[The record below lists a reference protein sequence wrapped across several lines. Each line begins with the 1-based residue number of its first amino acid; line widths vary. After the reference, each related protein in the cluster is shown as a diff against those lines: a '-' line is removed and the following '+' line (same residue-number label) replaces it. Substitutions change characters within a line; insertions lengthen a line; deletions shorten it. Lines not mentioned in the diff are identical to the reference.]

1 MANWGE
7 SFQRH
12 VLEDLILSFVAIGM
26 WPGLMPK
33 LERKVRIFLSV
44 KAAPLNALSGTRG
57 PPTNNMIL
65 RRFKEHI
72 QTDIL
77 LVTAE

>member
-1 MANWGE
+1 MASWDK

-12 VLEDLILSFVAIGM
+12 VLEGLILSFVAIGI
-26 WPGLMPK
+26 WHGLMPK
-33 LERKVRIFLSV
+33 LERNVRIFFSV
-44 KAAPLNALSGTRG
+44 TAAPLNAWCGKRG

-65 RRFKEHI
+65 RSFKEHN

-77 LVTAE
+77 LVTAG